1 MLGYG
6 PGQDAGTVFRQ
17 AARGELVARAR
28 DLEIVIDGV
37 YPLAEAARAHRA
49 GLAGH
54 GPGKLVL
61 VP

>member
-1 MLGYG
+1 M
-6 PGQDAGTVFRQ
+6 FRQ